1 MAQALYVP
9 TRSLVARLREPAHTG
24 SNRCLPCTAV
34 NLGLL
39 GLAVGPIWTLSPVAA
54 VVVGFAGVAII
65 WLRGY
70 LVPGTPQL
78 TRRYLPAS
86 VLAAF
91 GKTPTTVSAT
101 VPPDGD
107 PIGKLVALGV
117 LPADSGDDPTPIPSF
132 RAAWHEAA
140 EPPANDPKALRG
152 AAATV
157 AGVDRSKITVAE
169 SDADGVV
176 VTADGSWVGQW
187 PSRTALVADLATE
200 QTLAGPAW
208 DALGRRE
215 RVDLAARIRGLAERC
230 PTCRG
235 PTRVS
240 DETVESCCHT
250 TDVVAVSCADCGDR
264 LAEFDPSPSA
274 FAPGA

>member
-1 MAQALYVP
+1 MPL
-9 TRSLVARLREPAHTG
+9 RSLVDRLREPAHTG

-39 GLAVGPIWTLSPVAA
+39 GLTVGVLWLFIPVAA
-54 VVVGFAGVAII
+54 VVVGFAGVTTI

-78 TRRYLPAS
+78 TRRYLPKS

-91 GKTPTTVSAT
+91 GKTSTTASAT
-101 VPPDGD
+101 APPDGD
-107 PIGKLVALGV
+107 PVEKLVALGV
-117 LPADSGDDPTPIPSF
+117 LSEEPGDDPVTTPSF
-132 RAAWHEAA
+132 RTAWHEAA
-140 EPPANDPKALRG
+140 ETLANDPEALNR
-152 AAATV
+152 AAAVV
-157 AGVDRSKITVAE
+157 AAVDGSKITVAE

-176 VTADGSWVGQW
+176 VTADGAWVGQC

-200 QTLAGPAW
+200 RTLAGPAW
-208 DALGRRE
+208 DALARAE
-215 RVDLAARIRGLAERC
+215 RVDLAARIRGLTEHC
-230 PTCRG
+230 PTCHG

-250 TDVVAVSCADCGDR
+250 TDVVAVSCVDCGDR
-264 LAEFDPSPSA
+264 LAEFDPSPST
-274 FAPGA
+274 FAPGS

>member
-1 MAQALYVP
+1 MPVR
-9 TRSLVARLREPAHTG
+9 TLVDRLREPAYTE

-34 NLGLL
+34 NLVLL
-39 GLAVGPIWTLSPVAA
+39 GLAVGPLWVLSPVAA
-54 VVVGFAGVAII
+54 VPVGVAGVTTI

-70 LVPGTPQL
+70 LVPGTPAL

-91 GKTPTTVSAT
+91 GTLSTPVSTA
-101 VPPDGD
+101 VPPDAD
-107 PIGKLVALGV
+107 PVEKLVGFGV
-117 LPADSGDDPTPIPSF
+117 LSADPGDDPALTPSF

-140 EPPANDPKALRG
+140 ETLAGDPEALDR

-157 AGVDRSKITVAE
+157 TAGDRPRITVAE

-176 VTADGSWVGQW
+176 MRADGSWVGQW

-200 QTLAGPAW
+200 RTLAGPAW
-208 DALGRRE
+208 DALGRAE
-215 RVDLAARIRGLAERC
+215 RVDLAARIRGLVEQC

-250 TDVVAVSCADCGDR
+250 TAVIAVSCTDCGDR
-264 LAEFDPSPSA
+264 LAEFDPSPSP
-274 FAPGA
+274 FAPGW